1 LYGYFDNN
9 NKLNTIDN
17 FEEYGYLDFEKNY
30 LNFLKYFYDYGDNY
44 SYTKLDYFSNNNINY
59 KFFENDVLYSNEYSY
74 IEFLDYSSE
83 NFLEKNNSFSK
94 YLINNFYK
102 NYFLIKTIYAYDDY
116 SNYSHFFDYTV
127 DYDNLLIYSDFY
139 NKFEEPIESDLSD
152 IDYFL
157 EYFES
162 DETDFIDYSE
172 YELEYLEDRVF
183 DFDSYEIYNSNY
195 SEIDFDQEEFN
206 GEYFYG
212 ESYKDSYFIN
222 NYNKYGEF
230 FDKYYSGKDFF
241 R

>member
-1 LYGYFDNN
+1 
-9 NKLNTIDN
+9 
-17 FEEYGYLDFEKNY
+17 
-30 LNFLKYFYDYGDNY
+30 
-44 SYTKLDYFSNNNINY
+44 
-59 KFFENDVLYSNEYSY
+59 
-74 IEFLDYSSE
+74 
-83 NFLEKNNSFSK
+83 
-94 YLINNFYK
+94 
-102 NYFLIKTIYAYDDY
+102 
-116 SNYSHFFDYTV
+116 V

-230 FDKYYSGKDFF
+230 LINTIVAKIFF
-241 R
+241 